1 VRLPIADCGFGIAD
15 LGMFDD
21 FYDFYEFYDLN
32 GFNGFNDFNHCNE
45 LANYLIN

>member
-21 FYDFYEFYDLN
+21 FYEFYDLNGFN